1 MKFNVNIKNFGK
13 IQNANIVLS
22 NFTVIA
28 GKNGCG
34 KSFVTRAFYSF
45 FNTINKDHLTKDLLK
60 YIGETDY
67 FLNDILSN
75 KTLNKKE
82 ILSLTLMKQSIDD
95 CVNFIQSN
103 INAHYLTEQFL
114 LKKQIEEKLDNIIN
128 NFNDFKQ
135 ELGNKKKKS
144 SFVRELD
151 VLEHII
157 FNLTNL
163 AKNPEQNIA
172 KSIEQDLRFEL
183 QENFQLSKLSQLVN
197 YHNNKEFSFDFE
209 KLGTISVQFN
219 KEKAQDQI
227 AFQLNR
233 SSIDEF
239 QQLNNIVYI
248 ESPIFWKI
256 RPALNLIKRNQLI
269 NRSIRSK
276 FFQKEL
282 LGIPKYF
289 FDLSNLLEVNYT
301 LSPIVSKFEKIS
313 SNLKSAIGGKFDI
326 SESGDIFFKE
336 ENCKNTAFSL
346 YLTSTGTTN
355 LGMLSLLLDKGIISD
370 GSYLFI
376 DEPEINLH
384 PNWQKIM
391 VECLLELS
399 KLNVHV
405 VIATHSIDMIKC
417 IELLINKNQDLV
429 NNEHFAINQLSSEGS
444 SINAEESIS
453 NKITAIKDD
462 LGESFLQMFLE
473 ENG

>member
-1 MKFNVNIKNFGK
+1 
-13 IQNANIVLS
+13 
-22 NFTVIA
+22 
-28 GKNGCG
+28 
-34 KSFVTRAFYSF
+34 
-45 FNTINKDHLTKDLLK
+45 
-60 YIGETDY
+60 
-67 FLNDILSN
+67 
-75 KTLNKKE
+75 
-82 ILSLTLMKQSIDD
+82 MKQSIDD

-405 VIATHSIDMIKC
+405 VIATHSIDMIK
-417 IELLINKNQDLV
+417 
-429 NNEHFAINQLSSEGS
+429 
-444 SINAEESIS
+444 
-453 NKITAIKDD
+453 
-462 LGESFLQMFLE
+462 
-473 ENG
+473 

>member
-1 MKFNVNIKNFGK
+1 MKFNVNIQNFGK
-13 IQNANIVLS
+13 IQSANIVLS

-60 YIGETDY
+60 YIGETNY
-67 FLNDILSN
+67 FLDDILSN
-75 KTLNKKE
+75 NKLNKKE
-82 ILSLTLMKQSIDD
+82 ISSLISMKQSIDD
-95 CVNFIQSN
+95 CVNFIQNN

-114 LKKQIEEKLDNIIN
+114 LKKQIEEKLNNIIN
-128 NFNDFKQ
+128 NFDNFKH
-135 ELGNKKKKS
+135 ELGDKKKKIY
-144 SFVRELD
+144 FINELTI
-151 VLEHII
+151 LENAIS
-157 FNLTNL
+157 NLSDLGKDANRL
-163 AKNPEQNIA
+163 IA
-172 KSIEQDLRFEL
+172 RSIEQELRTEL
-183 QENFQLSKLSQLVN
+183 QENFQLARLSQLIN
-197 YHNNKEFSFDFE
+197 HHNNNKFSFDFE
-209 KLGTISVQFN
+209 KLGKISVQFN
-219 KEKAQDQI
+219 KDKTQDQI
-227 AFQLNR
+227 AFLLNS

-276 FFQKEL
+276 LFQKEL

-289 FDLSNLLEVNYT
+289 FDLSNLLEINYT

-313 SNLKSAIGGKFDI
+313 SNLKNAIGGEFDI
-326 SESGDIFFKE
+326 SDNGDIFFKE
-336 ENCKNTAFSL
+336 KNCKNTAFSL

-384 PNWQKIM
+384 PNWQRIM
-391 VECLLELS
+391 VESLLELS

-417 IELLINKNQDLV
+417 IELLINKNQNLV
-429 NNEHFAINQLSSEGS
+429 KNEHFAINQLSSEGI
-444 SINAEESIS
+444 SINDKESIS

-473 ENG
+473 ENE